1 MPLSFGFGKGSVFK
15 SPPAVSAT
23 PVFAGVTSSLA
34 LWLDPSNSSCY
45 SGSGTTLTDLSG
57 NGLNCTLTSG
67 ASVSGGYIVLD
78 GTNDTV
84 NTNSNVDLRGNWTL
98 ECWVRPNI
106 STNFSFFGHG
116 SSPTSSGLHLLWQPS
131 GSRTFLFGMM
141 NNDVSKNMSSN
152 SFPANVWYH
161 VVITYNH
168 STFVKKAYVNGVDAG
183 LIAEQTQAAYIAAP
197 NILRFGAYYSSGP
210 AAYGNGK
217 FGQLRYYTQALSAAD
232 VVVNY
237 DATRATF
244 GL

>member
-1 MPLSFGFGKGSVFK
+1 MPLSFGFGKGSIFK
-15 SPPAVSAT
+15 ATPGASA

-34 LWLDPSNSSCY
+34 LWLDPSNASCY

-57 NGLNCTLTSG
+57 NGLNCTLTNG

-84 NTNSNVDLRGNWTL
+84 NTNSNVDLRQNFTL

-116 SSPTSSGLHLLWQPS
+116 STPTSSGLHLLWQPQT
-131 GSRTFLFGMM
+131 SRTFLFGMM
-141 NNDVSKNMSSN
+141 NNDVSKNMPAN
-152 SFPANVWYH
+152 SYPANVWYH

-168 STFVKKAYVNGVDAG
+168 TTFVKKAYVNGVDAG
-183 LIAEQTQAAYIAAP
+183 LTQEQTQAAYIAAP

-210 AAYGNGK
+210 ALYGNGN

-232 VVVNY
+232 VLVNY
-237 DATRATF
+237 NATKSAF

>member
-1 MPLSFGFGKGSVFK
+1 MPLSFGFGKGSIFK
-15 SPPAVSAT
+15 SPAASAT

-57 NGLNCTLTSG
+57 NGLTCTLTSG
-67 ASVSGGYIVLD
+67 ATVSGGHIVLD
-78 GTNDTV
+78 GINDTV
-84 NTNSNVDLRGNWTL
+84 NTNSNVDLRRNWTL

-131 GSRTFLFGMM
+131 GARTFLFGMM
-141 NNDVSKNMSSN
+141 SNDVSKNMTSN

-168 STFVKKAYVNGVDAG
+168 TTFAKKAYVNGVDAG
-183 LIAEQTQAAYIAAP
+183 LNPEQTQAAYIAAP

-232 VVVNY
+232 VLVNY
-237 DATRATF
+237 NATKATF